1 MSKEVVKPFL
11 KWIGGKTQI
20 LEHVLSYFPREINN
34 YYEIF
39 LGGGSVLFGLLSYI
53 KLKNIKVLGKI
64 YAYDI
69 NEPLIYLY
77 KNIQTNHLELIKQ
90 VEDLTHILNSIDE
103 DFKINRN
110 PNDLDEALSSKE
122 SFYYWI
128 RKQYNNQTDE
138 EKKTVLGSTFF
149 LFLNKTCFRGL
160 FRVGPNGFNVP
171 YGNYKNP
178 QVIDKKHIILITNL
192 IKDVEFNVLD
202 FENSIDIIQ
211 QNVCENDFIY
221 LDPPYAPETK
231 NSFVKYTDK
240 GFDLKN
246 HKKLFTLCNELVS
259 DFNLSILLSNANVSL
274 VRDYFTN
281 DLFYIEEILCKR
293 SINSKKPGSKTIELL
308 IKSNNY

>member
-1 MSKEVVKPFL
+1 MTKPFL
-11 KWIGGKTQI
+11 KWVGGKTQI
-20 LEHVLSYFPREINN
+20 LEHVLSQFPKEINN
-34 YYEIF
+34 YYEVF
-39 LGGGSVLFGLLSYI
+39 LGGGSVLFGLLSDI
-53 KLKNIKVLGKI
+53 QIKNIKVLGKI

-69 NEPLIYLY
+69 NEPLIFLY
-77 KNIQTNHLELIKQ
+77 KNIQTNHLELINQ
-90 VEDLTHILNSIDE
+90 VEDLINILNNIDE
-103 DFKINRN
+103 DIEINRN
-110 PNDLDEALSSKE
+110 PVTLDEALSSKE
-122 SFYYWI
+122 SYYFWI
-128 RKQYNNQTDE
+128 RKQYNNQTNE
-138 EKKTVLGSTFF
+138 EKKTILGSAYF

-178 QVIDKKHIILITNL
+178 QIMDKKHIILVHNL

-211 QNVCENDFIY
+211 QNICENDFIY

-274 VRDYFTN
+274 VHEYFSN
-281 DLFYIEEILCKR
+281 DLFNIEEILCKR
-293 SINSKKPGSKTIELL
+293 SINSKNPGSKTLELL